1 MPVKIREGLPAVDV
15 LAAENVFVMT
25 DARAAAQDIRP
36 LHILVLNLMPAKQ
49 TTEAQLLRMLGNSPL
64 QVEVTFLHTASYAS
78 KHTDHDHL
86 EVFYETFERIRD
98 ERFDGLIITGAPVEL
113 MAFEDVDYWD
123 ELVAIMQWAD
133 AHVYSTLAI
142 CWAAQAE
149 LYHHYGIGKE
159 TVPDK
164 VFGVF
169 EHTVTDPKNKI
180 TRGFDDVF
188 LAPHSRHTTVRTQD
202 ILDEPDL
209 ELLAHSA
216 DAGVYLAASR
226 DGRRVFVTGHPEYDA
241 ETLDLEYRRD
251 VAAGLPIEPPGPHTG
266 RAVALARRPAVHQLA
281 ELLRLPRDPL
291 RPARAGG
298 PRPREAAGLSPA
310 RLVTARRPGSS
321 RGPARRHRPPRRRP
335 PAGAGRSRRG
345 CRSGRSPSRPR

>member
-1 MPVKIREGLPAVDV
+1 MPVRIREGLPAVDV

-25 DARAAAQDIRP
+25 DRRAASQDIRP
-36 LHILVLNLMPAKQ
+36 LHLLVLNLMPAKQ
-49 TTEAQLLRMLGNSPL
+49 TTEAQLLRLLGNSPL
-64 QVEVTFLHTASYAS
+64 QVEVTFLHTASYAP
-78 KHTDHDHL
+78 KHTDHTHL

-123 ELVAIMQWAD
+123 ELVAIMDWAD
-133 AHVYSTLAI
+133 SHVYSTLAI

-159 TVPDK
+159 TVPEK

-169 EHTVTDPKNKI
+169 EHAVTDPKNKI

-216 DAGVYLAASR
+216 EAGVYLAASR

-241 ETLDLEYRRD
+241 QTLDLEYRRD
-251 VAAGLPIEPPGPHTG
+251 VVAGLPIEPPRNYYPGDDPAQLPVVRW
-266 RAVALARRPAVHQLA
+266 RAHGDL
-281 ELLRLPRDPL
+281 
-291 RPARAGG
+291 
-298 PRPREAAGLSPA
+298 
-310 RLVTARRPGSS
+310 LVTNWLNYCVYQETPYDLHELVARGH
-321 RGPARRHRPPRRRP
+321 G
-335 PAGAGRSRRG
+335 GAED
-345 CRSGRSPSRPR
+345 